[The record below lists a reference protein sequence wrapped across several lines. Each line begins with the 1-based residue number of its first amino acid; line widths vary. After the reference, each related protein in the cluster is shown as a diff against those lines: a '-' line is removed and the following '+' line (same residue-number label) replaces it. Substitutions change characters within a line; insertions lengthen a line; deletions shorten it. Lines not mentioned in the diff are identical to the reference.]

1 MFNFKLPGFPFRKE
15 QPDGDGP
22 QKDGQP
28 DGGGQRKR
36 LLPFV
41 VASVLALALFFYWLL
56 YFTGNNTEYA
66 KGHRYLVTIK
76 PGMTTSDIAD
86 LLHKKH
92 LVKTP
97 EAFRMEARL
106 RGLAGKLEAGQYEI
120 EGGMSNRE
128 IVSILSKGQTYVVKF
143 TVPEGFNVAKT
154 AKKLEAEGLGSAD
167 KFMEAARNYTPYP
180 YMETNNPNVVYKA
193 EGFIYPATYSLQ
205 PGMSEKDIL
214 AEMVKTFNGEMNKAD
229 VPEAVKAQDLKLR
242 DVVTL
247 ASMVELEAVF
257 KDEQPRIASVF
268 LRRLHIFMPIQ
279 SDTTIQYILGT
290 QKEEVTIADTKIR
303 NPYNTYIYP
312 GLPPGPIGSP
322 SMSAIQAVLHP
333 EDSDYL
339 YFVAEKDGHHRF
351 TRTYQ
356 EHLQAIEDIHGPQN
370 KN

>member
-1 MFNFKLPGFPFRKE
+1 MFKRGLP
-15 QPDGDGP
+15 
-22 QKDGQP
+22 
-28 DGGGQRKR
+28 
-36 LLPFV
+36 LLL
-41 VASVLALALFFYWLL
+41 ASVLVLLLGAYWAL

-76 PGMTTSDIAD
+76 PGMTTADIAD

-97 EAFRMEARL
+97 EALRMEARL

-128 IVSILSKGQTYVVKF
+128 IVDILSKGQTYVVKF
-143 TVPEGFNVAKT
+143 TVPEGFSIAKT
-154 AKKLEAEGLGSAD
+154 AKKLEAEGLGSAARFQD
-167 KFMEAARNYTPYP
+167 AARNYTPYP
-180 YMETNNPNVVYKA
+180 YMETNNPGVIYKA
-193 EGFIYPATYSLQ
+193 EGFVFPSTYSLQ

-214 AEMVKTFNGEMNKAD
+214 AVMVRTFNEEMNKAD
-229 VPEAVKAQDLKLR
+229 VPEEVKRQHRNLR

-257 KDEQPRIASVF
+257 PEEQPRIAQVF
-268 LRRLHIFMPIQ
+268 LSRLQVYMPIQ

-290 QKEEVTIADTKIR
+290 QKQEVTIADTKIQS
-303 NPYNTYIYP
+303 PYNTYLHD

-322 SMSAIQAVLHP
+322 SLRAIQAVLHP
-333 EDSDYL
+333 ENSDYL

-351 TRTYQ
+351 TKTYQ
-356 EHLQAIEDIHGPQN
+356 EHLQAIEEIHGKQP
-370 KN
+370 

>member
-1 MFNFKLPGFPFRKE
+1 VFKRGLP
-15 QPDGDGP
+15 
-22 QKDGQP
+22 
-28 DGGGQRKR
+28 
-36 LLPFV
+36 LLL
-41 VASVLALALFFYWLL
+41 ASVLVLLLGAYWAL

-76 PGMTTSDIAD
+76 PGMTTADIAD

-128 IVSILSKGQTYVVKF
+128 IVDILSKGQTYVVKF
-143 TVPEGFNVAKT
+143 TVPEGFSIAKT
-154 AKKLEAEGLGSAD
+154 AKKLEAEGLGSAA
-167 KFMEAARNYTPYP
+167 KFQEAARNYTPYP
-180 YMETNNPNVVYKA
+180 YMETNNPDVVYKA
-193 EGFIYPATYSLQ
+193 EGFVFPSTYSLQ

-214 AEMVKTFNGEMNKAD
+214 AVMVRTFNEEMNKAD
-229 VPEAVKAQDLKLR
+229 VPEEVKKQHRNLR

-257 KDEQPRIASVF
+257 PEEQPRIAQVF
-268 LRRLHIFMPIQ
+268 LSRLQVYMPIQ

-290 QKEEVTIADTKIR
+290 QKQEVTIADTKIQ
-303 NPYNTYIYP
+303 NPYNTYLHD

-322 SMSAIQAVLHP
+322 SLRAIQAVLHP
-333 EDSDYL
+333 ENSDYL

-351 TRTYQ
+351 TKTYQ
-356 EHLQAIEDIHGPQN
+356 EHLQAIEEIHGKQP
-370 KN
+370 

>member
-1 MFNFKLPGFPFRKE
+1 LP
-15 QPDGDGP
+15 
-22 QKDGQP
+22 
-28 DGGGQRKR
+28 
-36 LLPFV
+36 LLL
-41 VASVLALALFFYWLL
+41 ASVLVLLLGAYWAL

-76 PGMTTSDIAD
+76 PGMTTADIAD

-128 IVSILSKGQTYVVKF
+128 IVDILSKGQTYVVKF
-143 TVPEGFNVAKT
+143 TVPEGFSIAKT
-154 AKKLEAEGLGSAD
+154 AKKLEAEGLGSAA
-167 KFMEAARNYTPYP
+167 KFQEAARNYTPYP
-180 YMETNNPNVVYKA
+180 YMETNNPDVVYKA
-193 EGFIYPATYSLQ
+193 EGFVFPSTYSLQ

-214 AEMVKTFNGEMNKAD
+214 AVMVRTFNEEMNKAD
-229 VPEAVKAQDLKLR
+229 VPEEVKKQHRNLR

-257 KDEQPRIASVF
+257 PEEQPRIAQVF
-268 LRRLHIFMPIQ
+268 LSRLQVYMPIQ

-290 QKEEVTIADTKIR
+290 QKQEVTIADTKIQ
-303 NPYNTYIYP
+303 NPYNTYLHD

-322 SMSAIQAVLHP
+322 SLRAIQAVLHP
-333 EDSDYL
+333 ENSDYL

-351 TRTYQ
+351 TKTYQ
-356 EHLQAIEDIHGPQN
+356 EHLQAIEEIHGKQP
-370 KN
+370 